1 MLKQQVPLILVIPV
15 LQVTTVNAGSLILYD
30 GSRWVRIDLSSYWT
44 KVDDHL
50 EPIDN
55 TDDVEIGG
63 ANIVLNATGDASF
76 QGDVAI
82 GNTTPNALLDIKGVS
97 GTSPGQNN
105 YLQFT
110 GANPLFAFRSA
121 NNGNT

>member
-1 MLKQQVPLILVIPV
+1 MYSVEATGTANSGYTGLAG
-15 LQVTTVNAGSLILYD
+15 TTVNAGSLILYD

-82 GNTTPNALLDIKGVS
+82 GTTHECVA
-97 GTSPGQNN
+97 
-105 YLQFT
+105 
-110 GANPLFAFRSA
+110 RH
-121 NNGNT
+121 